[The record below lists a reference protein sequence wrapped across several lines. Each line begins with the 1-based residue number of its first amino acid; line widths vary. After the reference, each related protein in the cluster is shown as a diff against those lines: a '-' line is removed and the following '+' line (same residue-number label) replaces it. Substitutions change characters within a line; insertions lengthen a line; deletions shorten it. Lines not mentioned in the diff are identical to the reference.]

1 MKKWCKLASVAVL
14 AVLQSGVCWADPP
27 FGKHPAYL
35 EPLSPNQVACQVADT
50 TCLRVA
56 IYVMETILPWIADK
70 GLVSAVQA
78 QNTANAKLT
87 NLDIDKLDIGWIERT
102 DKVLIDSKMNNDT
115 SKFLTS
121 KKQAGNGVII
131 EIFAYDQYGLD
142 VAQTDP
148 TQDYNQGDEAK
159 YWRTFMAGPGAI
171 YIDIPRPDDGRN
183 VSQASVTITDPA
195 TGRAIGAMTV
205 GIDVDRLPGKP

>member
-1 MKKWCKLASVAVL
+1 MKKWCKLASFAALVIV
-14 AVLQSGVCWADPP
+14 QSGVCWADPP
-27 FGKHPAYL
+27 FGNHPAYL
-35 EPLSPNQVACQVADT
+35 EPLSPNQVACQVTDA

-56 IYVMETILPWIADK
+56 AYVMDTILPWIADK
-70 GLVSAVQA
+70 GLVSAIQA

-102 DKVLIDSKMNNDT
+102 DKALIDSKLNNDT

-121 KKQAGNGVII
+121 KKQGGNGSII

-171 YIDIPRPDDGRN
+171 YVDKPRLDGGKN
-183 VSQASVTITDPA
+183 VSQASLTITDPA

>member
-1 MKKWCKLASVAVL
+1 MKKWCKLASFAAL
-14 AVLQSGVCWADPP
+14 AIVQSGVCWADPP
-27 FGKHPAYL
+27 FGKHPAYI
-35 EPLSPNQVACQVADT
+35 EPLSPNQVACQVTDA

-56 IYVMETILPWIADK
+56 LYVMDTILPWIADN
-70 GLVSAVQA
+70 GLVSAIQT
-78 QNTANAKLT
+78 QDTTNAKLT
-87 NLDIDKLDIGWIERT
+87 NLDINKLDIGWIERT
-102 DKVLIDSKMNNDT
+102 DKALIDSKMNNDI

-121 KKQAGNGVII
+121 KKQGGNGSII
-131 EIFAYDQYGLD
+131 EIFAYDQYGLN

-171 YIDIPRPDDGRN
+171 YIDKPRPDDGKN
-183 VSQASVTITDPA
+183 VSQASLTITDPA